1 MRDNLTAYDA
11 AYVALAERL
20 DSPLIT
26 CDATLARANG
36 PRSVVDLI
44 IRAPLRESLC
54 GNVFAVVCG
63 HVVRFAPMT
72 PELSDQHLLEQF
84 HRQIR
89 LRGRADEPTEGV
101 VQDTDGL
108 VVRRYP
114 EQPGTSYCMVECP
127 RGLGD
132 DPDHAI
138 ARQVDFF
145 AGRHERVEWKTYSY
159 DEPMD
164 LTDRLTKASFVAE
177 SPETL
182 LLGEVGGLVHD
193 VDLSPG
199 VQARAVTSDA
209 DLARVDELM
218 VAVWGQNCGEGSLT
232 REMRAN
238 PDALDV
244 VVVEESAEG
253 PVLCASWLRYS
264 IGTDFASMWGG
275 STLAGWRRRGLYRAT
290 VAHRARLARD
300 RGYQFVRLD
309 TSPDSRPI
317 LVRLGLRAVA
327 TTTPY
332 ILDAAT

>member
-1 MRDNLTAYDA
+1 
-11 AYVALAERL
+11 
-20 DSPLIT
+20 
-26 CDATLARANG
+26 
-36 PRSVVDLI
+36 
-44 IRAPLRESLC
+44 
-54 GNVFAVVCG
+54 
-63 HVVRFAPMT
+63 MT

-89 LRGRADEPTEGV
+89 LRGREDEPTPGI

-132 DPDHAI
+132 DPGHAI

-145 AGRHERVEWKTYSY
+145 AKRHERVEWKTYSY

-164 LTDRLTKASFVAE
+164 LTDRLTSAGFVAE

-182 LLGEVGGLVHD
+182 LLGEVSGLIHD
-193 VDLSPG
+193 VDLPPG
-199 VQARAVTSDA
+199 VQTRAVTSDA
-209 DLARVDELM
+209 DLARIDELM
-218 VAVWGQNCGEGSLT
+218 VAIWGPNRVEGSLA
-232 REMRAN
+232 REMQAN

-244 VVVEESAEG
+244 VVVEESVEG
-253 PVLCASWLRYS
+253 PVLCAGWLRYS

-275 STLAGWRRRGLYRAT
+275 STLPEWRRKGLYRAT
-290 VAHRARLARD
+290 VTHRARLARD
-300 RGYQFVRLD
+300 RGYQFMRLD

-317 LVRLGLRAVA
+317 LVRLGLRALA

-332 ILDAAT
+332 ILDAKEVAV